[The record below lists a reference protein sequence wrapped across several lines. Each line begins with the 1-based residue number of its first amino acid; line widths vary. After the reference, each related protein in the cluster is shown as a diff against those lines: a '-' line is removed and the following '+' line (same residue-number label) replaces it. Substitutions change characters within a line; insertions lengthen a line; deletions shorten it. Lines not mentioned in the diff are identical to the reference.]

1 MLLYMIRHGEST
13 ANPMLRHA
21 GWAQV
26 PLTAKGEQDAQVARE
41 TLKGIEFDAVYSSDL
56 VRALQTKEIA
66 LPGVAFEVT
75 PLLREINVGELAGKL
90 PDEATAIY
98 GEKYLADKARAD
110 FRDYGGENREDHQAR
125 AVAFLRLLEKS
136 PVSRVAAFCHEGTM
150 RRTLEFVQGANAP
163 IKRHCKN
170 GGVCIFE
177 HKEGTWHLVHWEDR

>member
-66 LPGVAFEVT
+66 LPGVAFEIT

-90 PDEATAIY
+90 PHEATAIY

-110 FRDYGGENREDHQAR
+110 FHDYGGENREEHEAR
-125 AVAFLRLLEKS
+125 MVAFLHLLEKS
-136 PVSRVAAFCHEGTM
+136 PVPRVAAFSHEGTM
-150 RRTLEFVQGANAP
+150 CRMLEFVQGMSTP
-163 IKRHCKN
+163 VKRHCKN

-177 HKEGTWHLVHWEDR
+177 HKKGTWHLVHWEDR